1 MPPDCYRVEIIH
13 YLNPHLIWVEVRDP
27 SVLKEE
33 FLFEQ
38 IGVYGVLPM
47 EKTLDVSTGGLSL
60 KSQKCGEWLPASSV
74 AMKELLDDADEVWFS
89 LTFMDRRTT
98 IFDDNI
104 HKYGEIILKT
114 RSGKLKELS
123 KQLIKTG
130 FAHNNVCEFHEKLS
144 CGKLNTKLSTSQTQ
158 GVIKELEKYCLRK
171 DRSKNLLKK
180 SVEKQT
186 SVFQMSLDFEKS
198 LTESNLEKHNNEIL
212 KKTLK
217 NKHKDFELCKDV
229 DDESVGRAC
238 RKTKPKSLELIEEVQ
253 KSKLVTKKLSI
264 ATSISNS
271 SETEDLNQSGYSRI
285 KQFLAKKRVDT
296 ESKYGK
302 NTENKLKKNDAAEV
316 EKLLENA
323 KNVEKALPDD
333 YFKSKQKRV
342 KNHMIDKTTDETDGK
357 EKTRSEKNNFEEK
370 QRHRNDFGDQ
380 TKSGHQ
386 FEEKISSNRHQEE
399 KIDTHKPSKRS
410 VKPTGHKSGVTTRVA
425 YGPPGLDPKF
435 FKIQIVTI
443 PDYEEEVYE
452 KQKMDIEKVKTEKR
466 DCMYGDVDS
475 EVGLEITNKKTLK
488 DLLKKGN
495 HVGNFEKTVTGDDKS
510 VKSRDVNDYIDSN
523 ASCNSSL
530 EVQNKQK
537 IFKSCAVTDC
547 TDDLVEKSDNKTVQK
562 EKIVES
568 GIKMS
573 YSDNSIEKYNK
584 KKIQNESK
592 VVDCAAE
599 TNNSNHSDGRKPSLL
614 IKRKLKT
621 HHNAVKHVTN
631 VSSSDT
637 SNKDSSSD
645 VGVASNNKA
654 DNNDNIE
661 EVIERLNLKYNI
673 KDENI
678 SKQEDQPTIEAEIT
692 TKLKNNV
699 NPFKNIDPKISVFVD
714 NLVTPVLMVHSKH
727 DKRIQPVF
735 EMRDI
740 YFNSHIHNIL
750 RNMSVEGP
758 MMLQTVSWFVILRGY
773 SLFMVSPMSSGK
785 TLGYLP
791 AVCRLV
797 SDTVSITSE
806 SGGPVCII
814 VCATAQS
821 VTNVEKMARMFLR
834 TEEKVLACY
843 AGVDNFHIT
852 TTLLNGCDLLIATPA
867 SLVRLLQVTDFGVD
881 LRRLSTFV
889 MDDCERLAEVYADEI
904 KIFMYRIK
912 EMLKRRANKEL
923 KVQYIL
929 ASRIWCDF
937 MEPLAKKVPDTVICI
952 GAFQECVLYSK
963 TNTSVTLVKK
973 ENKVDSVFEFL
984 KDINASKRTIIV
996 CDSNDEVALLEKA
1009 LKRSKHIVFSCNN
1022 DMTIHDLYNLSV
1034 SWADYTEPL
1043 LGPILVC
1050 CDSNLIHMNIT
1061 DAHNLI
1067 HYSMPPLFS
1076 MFCKRFSVLNDNY
1089 PSIFKTD
1096 SENVKIKI
1104 LLEESNV
1111 EQLPKILNFIKR
1123 CTDNVPSVL
1132 DEISSNVLKEKDV
1145 IKAEKFYPLC
1155 GRLLTLGYCPDF
1167 YNCQERHTILK
1178 DYDAPKEWLPKEGTV
1193 TCKVLYYHS
1202 ATLYSAR
1209 ILSCTVNGTTVN
1221 YPQTYNK
1228 LALKMGMYY
1237 SKESNK
1243 KLHGIPE
1250 IGDICAT
1257 SIKLNFYVR
1266 CQVLKI
1272 LNRYERGTPNKVL
1285 VKLIDE
1291 ERLEVTRDIYLYHLP
1306 DELKQIESRV
1316 AQVRLANIQPKDK
1329 DITFSE
1335 LARDRLKKITDTDTE
1350 LFVRGQVSLTLGNCI
1365 FVNTLEVCQDL
1376 TSLNEVVVKYNF
1388 KEELLENHAIPNPEH
1403 LSKLEKLCTEC
1414 GLIIKEERN
1423 VKPKMPIKNL
1433 PKGSWAHLER
1443 DSLSSVFFASAIN
1456 PDKFFV
1462 RLEKFE
1468 SCMGGLLQDIKKY
1481 VDSNPTRC
1489 NNVKEGEIVLVKF
1502 PGDDTYER
1510 ARIDRIKEAEE
1521 TAKCFFVDQGDW
1533 KEIPLNDVIP
1543 ITEKFI
1549 NQLPF
1554 QAIECRLVGIRPLG
1568 KQWTDFSTNWFI
1580 DNCHNEQ
1587 GDLKC
1592 LFVKYFTK
1600 EPAEFTN
1607 GHKYSVAI
1615 IDVSTEQDVILNQL
1629 MIDLN
1634 LAQENLSEIKYLDDL
1649 EINKPDQKQ
1658 STDTEDDVCEEAVAK
1673 EIGNDNTDTKYNIV
1687 PSPSNILF
1695 KAPIRSVPVVNSDN
1709 ESEDSDRWDVGI
1721 DTDTM
1726 DLFPAL
1732 QNLKS
1737 LEDMPKVKIENTV
1750 QSVDRDNKRAETVE
1764 LDSDDLTSPDNTY
1777 VEPVLT
1783 NKELDKEPKQIFY
1796 PRAEIDEKRR
1806 PKLVWRQNKTS
1817 VTIKIQLI
1825 EADNYK
1831 LNIEDR
1837 TLVFSADVNNT
1848 DYGFELQLYGA
1859 VYKKDCSHVN
1869 KGQYILVKLK
1879 KVAAKNWLTLTRDGG
1894 IKKWIVYDVDNLDT
1908 SDEETSTD
1916 CCKDNIQNR
1925 VETESEDENS
1935 DDDINRVYKKYN

>member
-1 MPPDCYRVEIIH
+1 MPPDCYRVEIVH

-27 SVLKEE
+27 SALKEE

-38 IGVYGVLPM
+38 IGIYGVLPM
-47 EKTLDVSTGGLSL
+47 EKTLDVCLIPGDLSM
-60 KSQKCGEWLPASSV
+60 KSEKCDEWLPAASV
-74 AMKELLDDADEVWFS
+74 AMNELLEKAEKVWFS
-89 LTFMDRRTT
+89 LTFLDGRTT

-114 RSGKLKELS
+114 RGGKLIELS
-123 KQLIKTG
+123 KQLINSG
-130 FAHNNVCEFHEKLS
+130 LAHIDVCEFHEKLS
-144 CGKLNTKLSTSQTQ
+144 CGKLNTKLSTLHTLA
-158 GVIKELEKYCLRK
+158 VIKRLEEYCTRK
-171 DRSKNLLKK
+171 DRSENLLKK
-180 SVEKQT
+180 SLEKQT
-186 SVFQMSLDFEKS
+186 SVFRLSQEFEKS
-198 LTESNLEKHNNEIL
+198 LTVSNLEKHYNV
-212 KKTLK
+212 TLQHTLI
-217 NKHKDFELCKDV
+217 NKLKDFELCKDV
-229 DDESVGRAC
+229 DEQPVGRAC
-238 RKTKPKSLELIEEVQ
+238 SKSKTKLSKSTEEVQ
-253 KSKLVTKKLSI
+253 KPP
-264 ATSISNS
+264 
-271 SETEDLNQSGYSRI
+271 ETEVSNQSGYSRI
-285 KQFLAKKRVDT
+285 RKFLAKKRLESELKHEMNT
-296 ESKYGK
+296 ESKLG
-302 NTENKLKKNDAAEV
+302 KNDAVEV
-316 EKLLENA
+316 EKLLEN
-323 KNVEKALPDD
+323 VEKTLPDD
-333 YFKSKQKRV
+333 YCKTEPKRV
-342 KNHMIDKTTDETDGK
+342 KSYMVNKTTDETDIYGK
-357 EKTRSEKNNFEEK
+357 EKTRSEEKHFEEK
-370 QRHRNDFGDQ
+370 SRHRYDFEGQ
-380 TKSGHQ
+380 IKSSSR

-399 KIDTHKPSKRS
+399 NIDSCKTSKRP

-425 YGPPGLDPKF
+425 YGPPGLNPRLLQ
-435 FKIQIVTI
+435 IQCITI
-443 PDYEEEVYE
+443 PDYEEEEYE
-452 KQKMDIEKVKTEKR
+452 KRKIHIEEVKTEKR

-488 DLLKKGN
+488 DFLKKGN
-495 HVGNFEKTVTGDDKS
+495 LVVNCEKTDNVDENF
-510 VKSRDVNDYIDSN
+510 VKSRDLIDIDSSL
-523 ASCNSSL
+523 SCNSSF
-530 EVQNKQK
+530 EVQNEQK
-537 IFKSCAVTDC
+537 IVKSCAGIDY
-547 TDDLVEKSDNKTVQK
+547 TDDLVEKNHNKTVK
-562 EKIVES
+562 KDKFVES
-568 GIKMS
+568 GMKMS
-573 YSDNSIEKYNK
+573 YRDNSIEKYSK

-592 VVDCAAE
+592 PVKCATE
-599 TNNSNHSDGRKPSLL
+599 INNSNQSVDRKPCLL
-614 IKRKLKT
+614 IERKLKT
-621 HHNAVKHVTN
+621 CHNTVKQISNT
-631 VSSSDT
+631 SSSDT

-645 VGVASNNKA
+645 VGVSSNNNNNKA
-654 DNNDNIE
+654 DDIE

-678 SKQEDQPTIEAEIT
+678 SKQEDKPITEAEIS

-699 NPFKNIDPKISVFVD
+699 NPFKNIDPNLSVFVD

-740 YFNSHIHNIL
+740 YFNSHIQNIL

-797 SDTVSITSE
+797 SDSVSLTSE
-806 SGGPVCII
+806 SGGPLCII

-821 VTNVEKMARMFLR
+821 VTNVEKMAKMFLK

-889 MDDCERLAEVYADEI
+889 LDDCERLSEVYADEI
-904 KIFMYRIK
+904 KVFTYRIK

-937 MEPLAKKVPDTVICI
+937 MEPLAKKAPDTVICI

-973 ENKVDSVFEFL
+973 ENKVESIFEFL

-1061 DAHNLI
+1061 NAHNLI

-1096 SENVKIKI
+1096 NENVKIKI

-1145 IKAEKFYPLC
+1145 IKAEKLYPLC

-1178 DYDAPKEWLPKEGTV
+1178 EYDAPKECLPKEGTI
-1193 TCKVLYYHS
+1193 TCKVLHYHS

-1209 ILSCTVNGTTVN
+1209 LLSCTVNGTTVN
-1221 YPQTYNK
+1221 YPKTYNK
-1228 LALKMGMYY
+1228 LALKMGMHY

-1272 LNRYERGTPNKVL
+1272 LNRYERGNPNKVL

-1306 DELKQIESRV
+1306 DELKQIETRV
-1316 AQVRLANIQPKDK
+1316 VQVRLANIQPKDK

-1335 LARDRLKKITDTDTE
+1335 LARDRLKKIIDTDTE
-1350 LFVRGQVSLTLGNCI
+1350 LFVRGKVALTLGNCI
-1365 FVNTLEVCQDL
+1365 FVNTLEACQDL
-1376 TSLNEVVVKYNF
+1376 TSLNEVVVKYNL
-1388 KEELLENHAIPNPEH
+1388 KEELLKDHAIPNPEH
-1403 LSKLEKLCTEC
+1403 LPKLEKLCTES
-1414 GLIIKEERN
+1414 GLIVKEERN
-1423 VKPKMPIKNL
+1423 IKPRMPIKNL

-1443 DSLSSVFFASAIN
+1443 DSLSSVFYASAIN

-1468 SCMGGLLQDIKKY
+1468 SCMAGLLQDIKKY
-1481 VDSNPTRC
+1481 VDSNPTPC

-1510 ARIDRIKEAEE
+1510 ARIDRIKEE

-1533 KEIPLNDVIP
+1533 KEIHVNDVIP
-1543 ITEKFI
+1543 ITEKLI

-1568 KQWTDFSTNWFI
+1568 QQWTDFSTNWFI
-1580 DNCHNEQ
+1580 DNCHNDQ

-1607 GHKYSVAI
+1607 GHKYSVAVV
-1615 IDVSTEQDVILNQL
+1615 DVSTEQDVILNQL

-1649 EINKPDQKQ
+1649 GINKPEQKL
-1658 STDTEDDVCEEAVAK
+1658 STDTEDDVREEDVTSGDSNE
-1673 EIGNDNTDTKYNIV
+1673 EIGNDNIEAKHHV
-1687 PSPSNILF
+1687 PLQSNILF

-1709 ESEDSDRWDVGI
+1709 ESEESDRWDIVV
-1721 DTDTM
+1721 DSDTM

-1737 LEDMPKVKIENTV
+1737 LEDMPKVKTENTV
-1750 QSVDRDNKRAETVE
+1750 KPVERDNKRAETVE
-1764 LDSDDLTSPDNTY
+1764 LDSDDLTSPDNTFM
-1777 VEPVLT
+1777 EPVST
-1783 NKELDKEPKQIFY
+1783 NEELEKKAQPILDLRP
-1796 PRAEIDEKRR
+1796 EIDEKRR
-1806 PKLVWRQNKTS
+1806 PKLIWRQNKTS

-1848 DYGFELQLYGA
+1848 EYGFDLQLYGA
-1859 VYKKDCSHVN
+1859 VYKDECSHGN

-1879 KVAAKNWLTLTRDGG
+1879 KVATKNWLTLTRDGG

-1908 SDEETSTD
+1908 SDEEVPTD
-1916 CCKDNIQNR
+1916 SIKDVIQNR
-1925 VETESEDENS
+1925 DETESEDENS
-1935 DDDINRVYKKYN
+1935 EDDSNRVYKKYI